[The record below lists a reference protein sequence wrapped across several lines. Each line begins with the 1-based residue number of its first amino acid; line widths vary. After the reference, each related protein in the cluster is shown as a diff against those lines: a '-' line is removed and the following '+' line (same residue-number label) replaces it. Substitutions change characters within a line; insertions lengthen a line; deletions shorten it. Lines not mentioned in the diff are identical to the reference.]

1 MANDIQRLAN
11 GAINTN
17 YYLQR
22 GRQLRAEQYASKI
35 AICWQYSMD
44 LFQRLR
50 SAYRRYI
57 EVKVNEPRSL
67 M

>member
-1 MANDIQRLAN
+1 MVNDIQRLAN

-22 GRQLRAEQYASKI
+22 GRQLRAEQYASKVT
-35 AICWQYSMD
+35 ICWQYSMN
-44 LFQRLR
+44 LFQKLR
-50 SAYRRYI
+50 SAYRSHT
-57 EVKVNEPRSL
+57 EVKVNEPRSS